1 MRKTQG
7 DFLTVVVSAVFVLGL
22 MASGCSPEMRKKF
35 IRERK
40 SGTGQ
45 NTVMPVLEPV
55 EYPDALETAKMRY
68 DYFFAL
74 LKVWQKDALM
84 LIDDGASDRQ
94 IRYALGQI
102 KLQLQEL
109 EKLFDDESR
118 TTAQEGIQKVDDIL
132 AQYDQPA
139 SLRNAGMVRR
149 DVERLRET
157 VIKPLSSETAL
168 RHFK

>member
-1 MRKTQG
+1 
-7 DFLTVVVSAVFVLGL
+7 
-22 MASGCSPEMRKKF
+22 
-35 IRERK
+35 
-40 SGTGQ
+40 
-45 NTVMPVLEPV
+45 
-55 EYPDALETAKMRY
+55 
-68 DYFFAL
+68 
-74 LKVWQKDALM
+74 
-84 LIDDGASDRQ
+84 
-94 IRYALGQI
+94 
-102 KLQLQEL
+102 L